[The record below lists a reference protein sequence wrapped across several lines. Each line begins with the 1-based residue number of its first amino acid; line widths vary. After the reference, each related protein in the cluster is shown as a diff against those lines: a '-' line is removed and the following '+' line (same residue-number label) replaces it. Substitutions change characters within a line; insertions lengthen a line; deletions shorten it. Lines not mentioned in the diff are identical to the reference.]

1 MANRIGALIFLFV
14 GIWKMNVAGDESPVW
29 FWWLWIGVC
38 VYGVIFPY
46 RVAKTPTMISTT
58 WTNVKIATRR
68 TQLLASTFDRYCY
81 PFNNEQG
88 LSSNGV

>member
-46 RVAKTPTMISTT
+46 KGSQDSD
-58 WTNVKIATRR
+58 ND
-68 TQLLASTFDRYCY
+68 FDD
-81 PFNNEQG
+81 
-88 LSSNGV
+88 LD